1 MIIYVNACE
10 SSAHMSSNGLKCTA
24 ASYTQ
29 SSGIYES
36 DSCTV
41 LLNLLQFILCVHN
54 RYGCSAKYRDEG
66 VCFD

>member
-1 MIIYVNACE
+1 MIIYANACE

-41 LLNLLQFILCVHN
+41 RLNLLQFILCVHN
-54 RYGCSAKYRDEG
+54 HTSAKYRDEG